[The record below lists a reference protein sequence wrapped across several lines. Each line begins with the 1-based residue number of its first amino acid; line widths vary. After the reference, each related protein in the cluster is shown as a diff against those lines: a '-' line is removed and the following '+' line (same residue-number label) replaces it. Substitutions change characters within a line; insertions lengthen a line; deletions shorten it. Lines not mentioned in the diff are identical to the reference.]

1 MNLYRIIRQ
10 IAGSRR
16 KLWAAVIIVVVILG
30 AGLGLRLGV
39 RLDITGDWEGLYL
52 LAGPGKVLTVT
63 DDLFPED
70 SDLYVTGFA
79 LTWFK
84 KSVIAQK
91 CNALSDSSLSVSW
104 NEKQGRGYVKNFFND
119 GRKLLI
125 NLSRFKNEEG
135 VLTSGV
141 FLGGGLPTSDPDCR
155 IKDKDETG
163 MSYFDGGR
171 WYHIWC
177 SVNEAVLP
185 ASGNSSPVYPQQ
197 WRFLGSRILENSAN
211 NISIVSHHWFTV
223 DGVPLFVEKYFF
235 YEAGNAFF
243 TLVTRVKNVGVKPVA
258 FYYLYGDEPWVG
270 HFGTAKGNV
279 GWLKNGLVKTES
291 EIDTK
296 INSYAGLVDYGNDL
310 AGESRRF
317 TGKANFIEW
326 DKSSRPDMAYFSN
339 VAGRFDQSKGGKS
352 PLNNND
358 CRFLGMEWGPRPLEP
373 AQSFSF
379 TLAIGMA
386 GNDAITGLPVK
397 PVTTL
402 N

>member
-1 MNLYRIIRQ
+1 MFFSGKHMTGRCW
-10 IAGSRR
+10 RR
-16 KLWAAVIIVVVILG
+16 WAAALAVLVAL
-30 AGLGLRLGV
+30 GLGFGLRFGV
-39 RLDITGDWEGLYL
+39 SWDITGDWEGLYL
-52 LAGPGKVLTVT
+52 LASPGKILTVT

-70 SDLYVTGFA
+70 ADYLVTGFA
-79 LTWFK
+79 LSWFN
-84 KSVIAQK
+84 KSVLAEK
-91 CNALSDSSLSVSW
+91 SDAMSGSNLIVRW
-104 NEKQGRGYVKNFFND
+104 NEKQGRGYVKNFYND

-135 VLTSGV
+135 VLSSGV
-141 FLGGGLPTSDPDCR
+141 FVGGGLPTGDPDSR

-163 MSYFDGGR
+163 MSYFDGNR

-185 ASGNSSPVYPQQ
+185 AWGPSKPVYPQQ
-197 WRFLGSRILENSAN
+197 WRFLGSRVLENSPN
-211 NISIVSHHWFTV
+211 NISIVSHHWFAI

-235 YEAGNAFF
+235 YEAGDSYF
-243 TLVTRVKNVGVKPVA
+243 TLITRVKNVGVKPVA

-270 HFGTAKGNV
+270 HFGSAKGNV
-279 GWLKNGLVKTES
+279 GWLKDGLVKTER
-291 EIDTK
+291 EIDTSL
-296 INSYAGLVDYGNDL
+296 NSYAGLIDYGNDL

-317 TGKANFIEW
+317 SGKANFIEW

-339 VAGRFDQSKGGKS
+339 VAGRIDKTKGGKL
-352 PLNNND
+352 PLNSD
-358 CRFLGMEWGPRPLEP
+358 SCRFLGLEWGPRQLAP
-373 AQSFSF
+373 AQTFSF

-386 GNDAITGLPVK
+386 DNDATTGFPVK

>member
-1 MNLYRIIRQ
+1 M
-10 IAGSRR
+10 AGSCWIRR
-16 KLWAAVIIVVVILG
+16 AVALIALV
-30 AGLGLRLGV
+30 AFGLGLRMGV
-39 RLDITGDWEGLYL
+39 RWDITGDWEGLYL
-52 LAGPGKVLTVT
+52 LAGPGNILTVT

-70 SDLYVTGFA
+70 TECLVTGFA
-79 LTWFK
+79 LEWLN
-84 KSVIAQK
+84 KSVIAEK
-91 CNALSDSSLSVSW
+91 CDALSGSSLSVHW
-104 NEKQGRGYVKNFFND
+104 DEKQGRGYVKNFYHD

-135 VLTSGV
+135 VLSSGIFV
-141 FLGGGLPTSDPDCR
+141 GGGLPTSDPDCR

-163 MSYFDGGR
+163 MSYFDGNR

-185 ASGNSSPVYPQQ
+185 ASGSSNPIYPQQ
-197 WRFLGSRILENSAN
+197 WRFLGSRVLENSPN
-211 NISIVSHHWFTV
+211 NISIVSHHWFAIE
-223 DGVPLFVEKYFF
+223 GVPLFVEKYFF
-235 YEAGNAFF
+235 YEAGDNYF
-243 TLVTRVKNVGVKPVA
+243 TLITRVKNVGVKPVA

-270 HFGTAKGNV
+270 HFGSARGNV
-279 GWLKNGLVKTES
+279 GWLKGGLVKTEA

-296 INSYAGLVDYGNDL
+296 ANSYAGLIDYGNDL

-326 DKSSRPDMAYFSN
+326 DKSSRPDLAYFSN
-339 VAGRFDQSKGGKS
+339 VAGRFDQSKGCKV
-352 PLNNND
+352 PLNSD
-358 CRFLGMEWGPRPLEP
+358 TCRFLGLEWGPRPLGS

-386 GNDAITGLPVK
+386 NNDTASGSPIK
-397 PVTTL
+397 PVTHL